1 MENLRLSR
9 RSFCINSAKITAGL
23 TITGFI
29 FNNTSAAA
37 NQVTID
43 LSLNANNALT
53 KIGGAL
59 YVTMPSSNE
68 KVIVVRNSDTEVSA
82 FSSVCTHQGCTV
94 NLPVNGTATCP
105 CHGSQF
111 SDKGVVVKGPAASDL
126 KKYTA
131 VLQGNFI
138 YVSSGSV
145 GTVDGLTGFNTASPV
160 VSWHKGNETLLVSWS
175 NGIAG
180 PKIISLFDTQGRRMG
195 RLPWDG
201 SGSFVWPTGRMPRGE
216 YVLKIEAKGEKAII
230 KKVRIY

>member
-43 LSLNANNALT
+43 LSLSANNALT

-111 SDKGVVVKGPAASDL
+111 SDKGVVVKGPASSDL
-126 KKYTA
+126 KKYIA

-138 YVSSGSV
+138 YVSIAS
-145 GTVDGLTGFNTASPV
+145 TGAREKSRTTNTAFPI
-160 VSWHKGNETLLVSWS
+160 VSWQKETLSISWS

-180 PKIISLFDTQGRRMG
+180 PKTVSLFDTQGRRMG